1 MDPKDVFIRL
11 NVNASFNRG
20 VNPMDN

>member
-1 MDPKDVFIRL
+1 MDPKDVFIHL
-11 NVNASFNRG
+11 NVNAFNRG